1 MASELRT
8 VVEMRRPFKV
18 GENVVCPAH
27 GVGEVVGIEEINISG
42 AEQLFY
48 VISIVETGIRVFVP
62 THGSCTI
69 GLRNVISE
77 TEARKVFRILRSK
90 EIAVQDRPWSK
101 RCKRYSQMLKTGSPY
116 DVAQVL
122 RDLLRLKRG
131 KELSFAERRLLNTA
145 RTLLVKELALARS
158 TTETLISQQID
169 RIFRAKADQA
179 TA

>member
-1 MASELRT
+1 MMEGT
-8 VVEMRRPFKV
+8 FNI
-18 GENVVCPAH
+18 GDNVVCPAH
-27 GVGEVVGIEEINISG
+27 GVGEVVSIEHINISG
-42 AEQLFY
+42 KEQEFY
-48 VISIVETGIRVFVP
+48 IISIQENGMRVFVP
-62 THGSCTI
+62 TEGSENL

-90 EIAVQDRPWSK
+90 EVAVHDRPWSK
-101 RCKRYSQMLKTGSPY
+101 RCKRYSQMLKTGSPF

-158 TTETLISQQID
+158 TTETRITQQID
-169 RIFRAKADQA
+169 RIFRTKPTRA

>member
-1 MASELRT
+1 
-8 VVEMRRPFKV
+8 
-18 GENVVCPAH
+18 
-27 GVGEVVGIEEINISG
+27 
-42 AEQLFY
+42 
-48 VISIVETGIRVFVP
+48 VP
-62 THGSCTI
+62 TQGSDSL

-90 EIAVQDRPWSK
+90 EVAVNDRPWSK
-101 RCKRYSQMLKTGSPY
+101 RCKRYSQMLKTGSPF

-122 RDLLRLKRG
+122 RDLLRLKGG

-158 TTETLISQQID
+158 TTESRIAQQID
-169 RIFRAKADQA
+169 RIFRIKPTRA

>member
-1 MASELRT
+1 MDVRGLDMEGNFSI
-8 VVEMRRPFKV
+8 
-18 GENVVCPAH
+18 GDNVVCPAH
-27 GVGEVVGIEEINISG
+27 GVGEVVGIEQINISG
-42 AEQLFY
+42 RTQEFY
-48 VISIVETGIRVFVP
+48 IISIQENGMRVFVP
-62 THGSCTI
+62 TEGSDTL

-90 EIAVQDRPWSK
+90 EVAVNDRPWSK
-101 RCKRYSQMLKTGSPY
+101 RCKRYSQMLKTGSPF

-158 TTETLISQQID
+158 TTESRIAQQID
-169 RIFRAKADQA
+169 RIFRSKATRA

>member
-1 MASELRT
+1 
-8 VVEMRRPFKV
+8 MRGVYTMEGMFSL
-18 GENVVCPAH
+18 GDNVVCPAH
-27 GVGEVVGIEEINISG
+27 GVGEIVSIERINISG
-42 AEQLFY
+42 QEQEFY
-48 VISIVETGIRVFVP
+48 IISIQESGMRVFVP
-62 THGSCTI
+62 TQGTDTL

-90 EIAVQDRPWSK
+90 EVAVNDRPWSK
-101 RCKRYSQMLKTGSPY
+101 RCKRYSQMLKTGSPF

-122 RDLLRLKRG
+122 RDLLRLKGG

-158 TTETLISQQID
+158 TTETRITQQID
-169 RIFRAKADQA
+169 RIFRIKPARA